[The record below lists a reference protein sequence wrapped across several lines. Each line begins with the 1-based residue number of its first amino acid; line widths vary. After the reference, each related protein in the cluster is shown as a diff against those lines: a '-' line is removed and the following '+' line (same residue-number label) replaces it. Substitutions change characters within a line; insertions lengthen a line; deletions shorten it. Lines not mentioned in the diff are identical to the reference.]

1 MTDAACCSLTL
12 NLPDE
17 AATLALG
24 SRLAVFLS
32 PDRELRLRVILL
44 YGDLGS
50 GKTMLV
56 RGLAGALPG
65 GEEAEVASPS
75 FTLCNIYPTRPPIAH
90 CDLYRMAENAALP
103 EEAEDMLEA
112 NGVVVVEWAERLGPQ
127 NLPPERLDIRL
138 QACKK
143 ARSATLTAR
152 GGSAQAVLREL
163 EQPCTPA

>member
-1 MTDAACCSLTL
+1 MSDMSCCSLPL
-12 NLPDE
+12 DLPDE

-24 SRLAVFLS
+24 GRLAAFLR
-32 PDRELRLRVILL
+32 PDREPRLRVILL

-50 GKTMLV
+50 GKTTLV

-75 FTLCNIYPTRPPIAH
+75 FTLCNIYPTRPHIAH
-90 CDLYRMAENAALP
+90 CDLYRTAENAALP

-112 NGVVVVEWAERLGPQ
+112 GGAVVVEWAERLDSG

-152 GGSAQAVLREL
+152 GGPAQAALREL